1 MNTNFVADIT
11 PDHAWSGSRYIDVR
25 NPRPSD
31 ISLFEIAVGLS
42 REQRYG
48 GAATRVFWS
57 VGQHTLLGLHLMR
70 QDGVTERDLLAGFL
84 LHDGPEYMLR
94 DIIRP
99 VKRNLPGYADLESA
113 WYQAISARVGL
124 DLTIEQHYQVKQYD
138 NLAGSVEKRW
148 LISPRCGEWPETP
161 DPGDYEIP
169 AWLIQAPVGAVAAE
183 FLREAEALGLNRRFR
198 Y

>member
-25 NPRPSD
+25 NPKPGD

-48 GAATRVFWS
+48 GAATRMFWS
-57 VGQHTLLGLHLMR
+57 VGQHILLGLHIIDR
-70 QDGVTERDLLAGFL
+70 DGASTPALRRAFL

-94 DIIRP
+94 DMIRP
-99 VKRNLPGYADLESA
+99 VKRNVPGYPPLEAKWAD
-113 WYQAISARVGL
+113 AIEARFEIEMDDDLRRRVKHYD
-124 DLTIEQHYQVKQYD
+124 DLT
-138 NLAGSVEKRW
+138 GSVEKRW
-148 LISPRCGEWPETP
+148 LISPRCGLWPGTP

-169 AWLIQAPVGAVAAE
+169 VWLVQAPMEAVAAE
-183 FLREAEALGLNRRFR
+183 FLREAEALGLNRTARR
-198 Y
+198 